1 MSTTEAT
8 RAEESTGARTMAA
21 VALEAAERYDGV
33 AVSYRDGDERVE
45 VSYPE
50 LGRIVREIA
59 KGLIAL
65 GIEPGE
71 RIAILAQTRPE
82 WTYADFGGLC
92 AGATVVP
99 VYQTNSPD
107 ECRHVLAD
115 SDARLVFCEDAEQ
128 LAKIEEIRG
137 ELPALEHVVAF
148 TEASEGTLSLED
160 LRARGSDVEDERLDE
175 RVSAVDADNP
185 YTFVYTSGTTGPP
198 KGCVLTH
205 ANCRANMDQ
214 VEGVIDFSDS
224 VFYVFLPLAHV
235 LTRVVQMIAIDV
247 GGTLAYWR
255 GDPKLIVE
263 DVAET
268 NPTHLPSVPRIFEK
282 IYTTATGRVEEAGV
296 LKAKIFHS
304 AVATGRKV
312 RALEAKG
319 RTPGPLLRAR
329 YALADRLALAKVR
342 ALFGNRLRLAI
353 TGAAPIDPDILEF
366 FHACGVLVLEGY
378 GMTETS
384 AVASANSPDAFK
396 FGTVG
401 RPVPGCEVRIADDGE
416 VMMHG
421 PNIFR
426 GYWKKDD
433 ATAETLSDGWLH
445 SGDLGE
451 IDDDGYLRITGRKK
465 DLIVTSSGKNITPSN
480 IENALKQSRW
490 ISQAVVSGD
499 RRSYLVALLTLDAD
513 EAGKLGEKV
522 GASDDV
528 AELAENDSARAEIQ
542 SVVDD
547 VNKRFARIEQVKR
560 FAILERDLSQE
571 EGELTPTMKVKRNV
585 VYERHK
591 DVIEG
596 LYEDRG

>member
-8 RAEESTGARTMAA
+8 PVEEGTGAHTMAA
-21 VALEAAERYDGV
+21 VALRAAERYTGT

-50 LGRIVREIA
+50 LGTIVREIA

-128 LAKIEEIRG
+128 LAKVAAIRD

-148 TEASEGTLSLED
+148 AEADDGAIPLDD
-160 LRARGSDVEDERLDE
+160 LRARGREIDDDRLDE
-175 RVSAVDADNP
+175 RVNGVDPDEP

-205 ANCRANMDQ
+205 GNCRANMDQ

-235 LTRVVQMIAIDV
+235 LTRVVQMVAIDV

-282 IYTTATGRVEEAGV
+282 IYTTATSRVDEAGG
-296 LKAKIFHS
+296 LKAAIFHR
-304 AVATGRKV
+304 AVQTGRRV
-312 RALEAKG
+312 RALEAQG
-319 RTPGPLLRAR
+319 RRPGPVLRAR

-353 TGAAPIDPDILEF
+353 TGAAPIDPEILEF

-384 AVASANSPDAFK
+384 AVASANTPAAFR

-401 RPVPGCEVRIADDGE
+401 RPVPGCEVQIAEDGE
-416 VMMHG
+416 VMMRG

-426 GYWKKDD
+426 GYWKNDE

-451 IDDDGYLRITGRKK
+451 LDDDGYLRITGRKK

-490 ISQAVVSGD
+490 VSQAVVSGD
-499 RRSYLVALLTLDAD
+499 RRSYLVALLTLDPD
-513 EAGKLGEKV
+513 EAAKLGEKV
-522 GASDDV
+522 GSSGDV
-528 AELAENDSARAEIQ
+528 AALAEDGGARAEIQ
-542 SVVDD
+542 SAVDE
-547 VNKRFARIEQVKR
+547 VNQRFARIEQVKR
-560 FAILERDLSQE
+560 FAILDRDLSQE

-585 VYERHK
+585 VYERHRELI
-591 DVIEG
+591 DG

>member
-1 MSTTEAT
+1 
-8 RAEESTGARTMAA
+8 MAG
-21 VALEAAERYDGV
+21 VALSAAERYDGV

-45 VSYPE
+45 VSYRE
-50 LGRIVREIA
+50 LGTIVREIA

-65 GIEPGE
+65 GVEPGE
-71 RIAILAQTRPE
+71 RVAILSQTRPE

-115 SDARLVFCEDAEQ
+115 SDARLVFCEDGEQ
-128 LAKIEEIRG
+128 LEKIAAIRN

-148 TEASEGTLSLED
+148 TEADRGDAISLED
-160 LRARGSDVEDERLDE
+160 LRAQGREVEDDRLDE
-175 RVSAVDADNP
+175 RVAGVDPEDP

-205 ANCRANMDQ
+205 GNCRANMDQ
-214 VEGVIDFSDS
+214 VEGVIDFSES

-235 LTRVVQMIAIDV
+235 LTRVVQMVAIDV

-282 IYTTATGRVEEAGV
+282 IYTTATGRVDEAGG
-296 LKAKIFHS
+296 LKAAIFHR

-312 RALEAKG
+312 RAVEAQG

-329 YALADRLALAKVR
+329 HALADRLALAKVR
-342 ALFGNRLRLAI
+342 ALFGTRLRLAI
-353 TGAAPIDPDILEF
+353 TGAAPIEPEILEF

-384 AVASANSPDAFK
+384 AVASANTPDAFK

-401 RPVPGCEVRIADDGE
+401 RPVPDCEVRIADDGE
-416 VMMHG
+416 VMMRG

-426 GYWKKDD
+426 GYWKKEE
-433 ATAETLSDGWLH
+433 ATAEALSDGWLH

-451 IDDDGYLRITGRKK
+451 LDDEGYLRITGRKK

-490 ISQAVVSGD
+490 VSQAVVSGD
-499 RRSYLVALLTLDAD
+499 RRSYLVALITLDPD
-513 EAGKLGEKV
+513 EASTLAEKV
-522 GASDDV
+522 GAEGDV
-528 AELAENDSARAEIQ
+528 AELAEDEKVRAEIQ
-542 SVVDD
+542 SILDE
-547 VNKRFARIEQVKR
+547 VNRRFARIEQVKR
-560 FAILERDLSQE
+560 FAILDRDLSQE

-585 VYERHK
+585 VYERHQ
-591 DVIEG
+591 DLIEG
-596 LYEDRG
+596 LYEDGR